1 MSKET
6 EKKLINE
13 LQTNEELKA
22 KVKGITDPAQL
33 LKIAVDA
40 GYDVT
45 VEEMIEAEKEKRAE
59 QARNTDEKLSLDD
72 LEAAAGG
79 VSGNGETASDG
90 HEMGCDVSYH
100 WRGYSEEHNEWCNNE
115 FYISDNKSC
124 GSGTNDSCTIGSG
137 KFDR

>member
-1 MSKET
+1 MSKENA
-6 EKKLINE
+6 KKLIAE
-13 LQTNEELKA
+13 LETNAELKA
-22 KVKGITDPAQL
+22 KVSGITDAAQL
-33 LKIAVDA
+33 VKIAVDA

-45 VEEMIEAEKEKRAE
+45 AEELIEADREHRAE
-59 QARNTDEKLSLDD
+59 QAKNTDEKLSLDD

>member
-1 MSKET
+1 MSKESA
-6 EKKLINE
+6 KKLIIE

-22 KVKGITDPAQL
+22 KVEGITDPEEL
-33 LKIAVDA
+33 LKIAKDS

-45 VEEMIEAEKEKRAE
+45 LEELIDAEKAYKRDKAAE
-59 QARNTDEKLSLDD
+59 TDEKLSLDD